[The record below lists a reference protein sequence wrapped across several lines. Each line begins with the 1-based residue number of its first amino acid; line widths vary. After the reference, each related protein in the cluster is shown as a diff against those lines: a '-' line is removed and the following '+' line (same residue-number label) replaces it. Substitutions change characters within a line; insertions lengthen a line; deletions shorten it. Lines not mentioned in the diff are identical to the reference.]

1 MQALFQTFFSTVFVP
16 SSLKERAHRRYWWQA
31 ALFILVI
38 TALQMF
44 SLAGKYEF
52 SAAQLGTG
60 IALCWGSSVL
70 TWWLLA
76 LLLHFTSDLLG
87 GRGRFADTMT
97 GLGLASLPFIFCIP
111 LSSLP
116 NMLGRTGYTLALLG
130 NMGLVFWGLTLCVI
144 ALSAA
149 QAFSIDRAIGS
160 VILGFVFAL
169 ALLLGGTLLGG
180 LQVFFWVSQ
189 LLT

>member
-1 MQALFQTFFSTVFVP
+1 MQALLQTFFSTVFIP
-16 SSLKERAHRRYWWQA
+16 SSLKERAHRTYWWQA
-31 ALFILVI
+31 AVFILI
-38 TALQMF
+38 TTALQTF

-52 SAAQLGTG
+52 SAVQLAMG
-60 IALCWGSSVL
+60 IALCWGSSIIS
-70 TWWLLA
+70 WWLLA
-76 LLLHFTSDLLG
+76 LLLHFTADLLG
-87 GRGRFADTMT
+87 GEGRFADTMT

-116 NMLGRTGYTLALLG
+116 NMLGRTGHTLALLG
-130 NMGLVFWGLTLCVI
+130 NMGLIFWGLTLCVL

-149 QAFSIDRAIGS
+149 QKFSVDRAIGS

-169 ALLLGGTLLGG
+169 ALVLGGTLLGG
-180 LQVFFWVSQ
+180 MQLFFWASQ